1 MSGAEPKVTAV
12 VLNAAGKELLLDCL
26 RSLGTCSY
34 EALDIVVVRN
44 GPADAEL
51 AAQARS
57 ASPRVAEIV
66 FVGHNAGFAGG
77 NNPGIK
83 LAMERGADY
92 VLLLNDDTAVA
103 PDFLRK
109 LVAESGKDQSIGMA
123 GPRIFYFYEPEKI
136 WFSGASF
143 DPASCSF
150 SFPGADLTE
159 KSFGTREPA
168 DTAYITGC
176 CLLVSRKLLETVGSL
191 DENFFLYWEDSDW
204 GLRAAAAGFKSV
216 VVPEARI
223 WHKVSVSSGGNDSPF
238 KIYHKTRGQLLF
250 CERHAPAARKKL
262 LGGFARDMAWLVFK
276 SCAPHRFRRAAAYAA
291 GIAGYF
297 SGEKGPGPAW
307 LKTENK

>member
-1 MSGAEPKVTAV
+1 MPGADPKITAV
-12 VLNAAGKELLLDCL
+12 VLNAAGKDLLLDCL

-34 EALDIVVVRN
+34 GALDIIVVRN
-44 GPADAEL
+44 GPAEDSL
-51 AAQARS
+51 AVQVRS
-57 ASPRVAEIV
+57 ASPRVAEV
-66 FVGHNAGFAGG
+66 LFTGHNAGFAGG

-83 LAMERGADY
+83 LALERGADY

-103 PDFLRK
+103 PDFLHK
-109 LVAESGKDQSIGMA
+109 LVAEAGKDPYVGMA
-123 GPRIFYFYEPEKI
+123 GPRIFYFSEPEKI

-143 DPASCSF
+143 DPVCCSF
-150 SFPGADLTE
+150 AFPGADLTE
-159 KSFGTREPA
+159 KSFGMPEPA
-168 DTAYITGC
+168 ATDYVTGC
-176 CLLVSRKLLETVGSL
+176 CLLASRKLVESIGGL
-191 DENFFLYWEDSDW
+191 DESFFLYWEDSDW

-250 CERHAPAARKKL
+250 CERHAPAAKKKL
-262 LGGFARDMAWLVFK
+262 LGGFARDIAWLLFK
-276 SCAPHRFRRAAAYAA
+276 SGVPDRFRRAAAYAA
-291 GIAGYF
+291 GITGYL